1 MTERPKKYGSKQG
14 SDLELKAVMDFKNPK
29 REKLELSKVTS
40 RVINPGEGHEI
51 LVLNNAQDDET
62 SNVAYLGFFYFA
74 QGMVLEVGDP
84 LVDTKGQI
92 IGTVLGFDYTH
103 LTGDGTLNHMN
114 IVLKSE
120 SDQSGVERGFQAGQK
135 FKFPSYGTD
144 EIQRDTRI
152 TVAQALFKIFN
163 ELEIKDIFG
172 YPGET
177 SFSYYAA
184 LEGYQGKHHTAAD
197 ETIAAHMADAYARTS
212 NNIGI
217 VDVPK
222 VGAPLA
228 TLPLLEARNSSIPML
243 LITSG
248 SNTTKEGKHPTC
260 EYDQLA
266 MLKPVTKDQLK
277 LIDPNRLVLIF
288 RQALQRALSGN
299 PGPIVLEIPSN
310 VLGMKIDCIDIS
322 QIGRYIN
329 CPMERPIAN
338 EVSIKNA
345 LELLKIAKK
354 PVILAGGGLH
364 QSQAYEALANFAKR
378 LNIPVATTINGKG
391 AFDETESLS
400 VGVIGSKGDQYSNS
414 FMDDADIIFV
424 VGSKLG
430 DKSTNQ
436 YKILSGKRVI
446 HLDVNAEEMDFVAKS
461 DVHLV
466 GDAQATLAKMSEIFD
481 AKKKAESDFKF
492 EDRTTQ
498 LAESRINRSKM
509 YGEFEDLNMQVAPS
523 LLCKLLDQKFN
534 SDLIIVADGS
544 TASGWSS
551 VLIKSKGGARA
562 NIQPRG
568 SGMIGYG
575 LPATLGAVIANG
587 EKPVIGI
594 GGDGGLKPTMHALE
608 TAVRDG
614 QDLTYFVLD
623 DSRLTF
629 MEKILEKAYG
639 HNPIP
644 KTPSSTD
651 LEIVARGF
659 GAQSVTLRTNQELQ
673 DYIGNH
679 NWKGVNLVVL
689 KINPEMQSPDLIISL
704 EKNKKRFE

>member
-14 SDLELKAVMDFKNPK
+14 SDLELKAVMDLKNPN

-51 LVLNNAQDDET
+51 LVLNNSQDDET
-62 SNVAYLGFFYFA
+62 SNVAYLGFFYFN

-84 LVDTKGQI
+84 LIDDQGQI
-92 IGTVLGFDYTH
+92 IGAVLGFDYTH

-114 IVLKSE
+114 IVLKS
-120 SDQSGVERGFQAGQK
+120 SNDQSGFERGFQAGQK
-135 FKFPSYGTD
+135 FKFPSYGTE

-163 ELEIKDIFG
+163 ELNIKDIFG

-184 LEGYQGKHHTAAD
+184 LAEYQGKHHAAAD

-212 NNIGI
+212 NTIGV

-228 TLPLLEARNSSIPML
+228 TLPLLEAKNSSIPML
-243 LITSG
+243 LVTSG
-248 SNTTKEGKHPTC
+248 SNTTKESKHPTC

-277 LIDPNRLVLIF
+277 LTDPDKLVLII
-288 RQALQRALSGN
+288 RQALQKALSGN
-299 PGPIVLEIPSN
+299 PGPIALEIPSN
-310 VLGMKIDCIDIS
+310 ILGVKIDDIDLS
-322 QIGRYIN
+322 QIGRGIK
-329 CPMERPIAN
+329 CPMERPVAN
-338 EVSIKNA
+338 EASIDKV
-345 LELLKIAKK
+345 LELLKTAKR

-364 QSQAYEALANFAKR
+364 QSQAYEALANFAKK

-400 VGVIGSKGDQYSNS
+400 VGVIGSKGDQYSNA
-414 FMDDADIIFV
+414 FINDADVIFV
-424 VGSKLG
+424 IGSKLG

-436 YKILSGKRVI
+436 YKILAGKRVI
-446 HLDVNAEEMDFVAKS
+446 HLDINPEEMDFVVQS
-461 DVHLV
+461 DAHLV
-466 GDAQATLAKMSEIFD
+466 GDAQATLLKISEIFD
-481 AKKKAESDFKF
+481 TEEKTEDKFKF

-498 LAESRINRSKM
+498 LSESRIKRAKM
-509 YGEFEDLNMQVAPS
+509 YEEFEGLDMQVAPS
-523 LLCKLLDQKFN
+523 LLCKLLDMRFN
-534 SDLIIVADGS
+534 SDLIVVADGS

-568 SGMIGYG
+568 TGMIGYG

-587 EKPVIGI
+587 KKPIIGI
-594 GGDGGLKPTMHALE
+594 GGDGGLKPTMHTLE

-629 MEKILEKAYG
+629 MEKILEEAYG
-639 HNPIP
+639 YNPIP
-644 KTPSSTD
+644 KTPNSTD
-651 LEIVARGF
+651 LELIARGF
-659 GAQSVTLRTNQELQ
+659 GAKSITLNTNQELQ
-673 DYIGNH
+673 DYIKNH
-679 NWKGVNLVVL
+679 NWKSVNLVVL
-689 KINPEMQSPDLIISL
+689 KINPEMQSPDLIMSL
-704 EKNKKRFE
+704 EKNKKKKG